1 MSPSIMSSSSCCSSS
16 AVEKCSDD
24 DFRQPKAEKQNRH
37 NNNNNTTTNNSNA
50 SLDDSVGCHSFDSA
64 HGTLIQ
70 VTTDIRTELSTAL
83 ISHGLLAA
91 MISCVIVGYAY
102 PKLGAYYVL
111 PDITA
116 NWIAVIIIFFISGL
130 SMDTATIIHAAEN
143 VRFNTFI
150 QVFNFGFV
158 SAGESTTLHKPK
170 SYCQGIFL
178 SLTLTKKTTT
188 LFISLILSS

>member
-1 MSPSIMSSSSCCSSS
+1 MSSSSCCSSS

-24 DFRQPKAEKQNRH
+24 DFRQPKVKAERQNRH
-37 NNNNNTTTNNSNA
+37 NNNNSITNNNNSNA
-50 SLDDSVGCHSFDSA
+50 SLDESVGCHSFDSA

-91 MISCVIVGYAY
+91 MISCVIIGYAY

-158 SAGESTTLHKPK
+158 SVGELTLHKPK

>member
-1 MSPSIMSSSSCCSSS
+1 MPSSSCCSSS
-16 AVEKCSDD
+16 SHPTAVEKCSDD
-24 DFRQPKAEKQNRH
+24 GDFQQPKYKAEKQNRH
-37 NNNNNTTTNNSNA
+37 NNSNNNCSNNSSSNV
-50 SLDDSVGCHSFDSA
+50 SLDESVGCHSFDSA
-64 HGTLIQ
+64 HDTLVQ
-70 VTTDIRTELSTAL
+70 VTSDIRTEISNAL

-91 MISCVIVGYAY
+91 MITCVIVGWFY

-130 SMDTATIIHAAEN
+130 SMDTATIIHAGKN

-158 SAGESTTLHKPK
+158 SAGESNYFHTR
-170 SYCQGIFL
+170 
-178 SLTLTKKTTT
+178 
-188 LFISLILSS
+188 